1 MNYYFNLSY
10 QGVRTLEE
18 IVESVRTDNSMG
30 LPRDGTVYQLTS
42 DVLVLMEQLL
52 DYMDSVGPL
61 LAQVPLYNNMVSHHI
76 TLPEKYKFL
85 LGLYIS
91 KKILLLHVLNLLI
104 PKTIQI

>member
-1 MNYYFNLSY
+1 MSTINGFSLTNENFSSVQL

-18 IVESVRTDNSMG
+18 IIESVRTDTSMG

-42 DVLVLMEQLL
+42 DILVLMEQLL

-61 LAQVPLYNNMVSHHI
+61 LAQVPLYNNMVAHHI
-76 TLPEKYKFL
+76 TPPEKYKYL

-91 KKILLLHVLNLLI
+91 KYAYTYAI
-104 PKTIQI
+104 

>member
-1 MNYYFNLSY
+1 
-10 QGVRTLEE
+10 
-18 IVESVRTDNSMG
+18 VRTDNSMG

-52 DYMDSVGPL
+52 DYIDSVGPL

-76 TLPEKYKFL
+76 TPPEKYKYL

-91 KKILLLHVLNLLI
+91 KENFFIYI
-104 PKTIQI
+104 

>member
-1 MNYYFNLSY
+1 M

-18 IVESVRTDNSMG
+18 IIESVRTDNSMG

-42 DVLVLMEQLL
+42 DILVLMEQLL

-61 LAQVPLYNNMVSHHI
+61 LAQVPLYNNMVAHHI
-76 TLPEKYKFL
+76 TPPEKYKYL

-91 KKILLLHVLNLLI
+91 KYM
-104 PKTIQI
+104 

>member
-1 MNYYFNLSY
+1 
-10 QGVRTLEE
+10 
-18 IVESVRTDNSMG
+18 MG

-61 LAQVPLYNNMVSHHI
+61 LAQVPLYNNMVAPHI
-76 TLPEKYKFL
+76 TPPEKYKYL

-91 KKILLLHVLNLLI
+91 KKNKLHVQEILC
-104 PKTIQI
+104 T

>member
-1 MNYYFNLSY
+1 
-10 QGVRTLEE
+10 
-18 IVESVRTDNSMG
+18 MG

-52 DYMDSVGPL
+52 EYIDSVGPL

-76 TLPEKYKFL
+76 TQPEKYKYL

-91 KKILLLHVLNLLI
+91 KEIQVICPGNVQSLKLLHFDRESVVSVESDAC
-104 PKTIQI
+104 KSQ

>member
-1 MNYYFNLSY
+1 
-10 QGVRTLEE
+10 
-18 IVESVRTDNSMG
+18 MG

-61 LAQVPLYNNMVSHHI
+61 LAQVPLYNNMVAHHI
-76 TLPEKYKFL
+76 TPPEKYKYL

-91 KKILLLHVLNLLI
+91 KHIQVESKNVQKSLLFIKLFNFYRKSVI
-104 PKTIQI
+104 PIEPNACKSK

>member
-1 MNYYFNLSY
+1 MD
-10 QGVRTLEE
+10 E

-52 DYMDSVGPL
+52 DYIENVGPL
-61 LAQVPLYNNMVSHHI
+61 LAQVPLYNNMVPHHI
-76 TLPEKYKFL
+76 TPPEKYKIL

-91 KKILLLHVLNLLI
+91 K
-104 PKTIQI
+104 QI

>member
-1 MNYYFNLSY
+1 
-10 QGVRTLEE
+10 
-18 IVESVRTDNSMG
+18 MG

-52 DYMDSVGPL
+52 DYIDSVGPL

-76 TLPEKYKFL
+76 APPEKYKYL

-91 KKILLLHVLNLLI
+91 KCILVIHPRNVQPLKLLHFDRESVVSVE
-104 PKTIQI
+104 PDACES